1 MSKTSRIG
9 RRRLLKGG
17 IGAGIGLGLAPY
29 TTYMASAG
37 QDDQA
42 AMRPKPGDLLV
53 RDGDETRTPLTPAD
67 IVADARPTVAW
78 AMDPNGGIVR
88 SASRFNKLVVVRV
101 GAGDD
106 AVFANTI
113 ICTHDGCDVTEWLGD
128 EHMLSCPCH
137 YSKFDPKDSGRA
149 ISGPAP
155 RALPSLPLTVA
166 EGRLVVARPFTSR
179 VGFESQ

>member
-1 MSKTSRIG
+1 MSRTLRIG
-9 RRRLLKGG
+9 RRELLKGG
-17 IGAGIGLGLAPY
+17 IGAGIGLSLAPCL
-29 TTYMASAG
+29 AAG
-37 QDDQA
+37 QDDPA
-42 AMRPKPGDLLV
+42 ALRPKPGDLLV

-67 IVADARPTVAW
+67 IVANAKPTVAW
-78 AMDPNGGIVR
+78 AMDPNEHIVR
-88 SASRFNKLVVVRV
+88 SASRFNKLVVVRA
-101 GAGDD
+101 GSGDD

-137 YSKFDPKDSGRA
+137 YSKFDPKDSGRV

-166 EGRLVVARPFTSR
+166 DGRLIVAKPFTSR

>member
-1 MSKTSRIG
+1 VSKTSRIG
-9 RRRLLKGG
+9 RRQLLKGG
-17 IGAGIGLGLAPY
+17 IGAGIGLGLASRR
-29 TTYMASAG
+29 AAG
-37 QDDQA
+37 QDDA
-42 AMRPKPGDLLV
+42 AALRPQPGDQLV

-67 IVADARPTVAW
+67 IVADAKPTVAW
-78 AMDPNGGIVR
+78 AMEPNGKVVR
-88 SASRFNKLVVVRV
+88 NGSRFNKLVVVRV
-101 GAGDD
+101 GPGDD

-137 YSKFDPKDSGRA
+137 YSKFDPKDGGRVM
-149 ISGPAP
+149 SGPAP

-166 EGRLVVARPFTSR
+166 DGRLVVARPFTSR

>member
-1 MSKTSRIG
+1 MPRTPRIG
-9 RRRLLKGG
+9 RRQLLKSG
-17 IGAGIGLGLAPY
+17 IGAGLGLGLAPCL
-29 TTYMASAG
+29 ASG

-53 RDGDETRTPLTPAD
+53 RDGDESRTPLTPAD
-67 IVADARPTVAW
+67 IIADAKPTVAW
-78 AMDPNGGIVR
+78 AMDPDGRIVR
-88 SASRFNKLVVVRV
+88 SASRFNKLVIVRV
-101 GAGDD
+101 GGGDD

-113 ICTHDGCDVTEWLGD
+113 ICTHDGCDVTEWIGD

-137 YSKFDPKDSGRA
+137 YSKFDPKDAGRV

-166 EGRLVVARPFTSR
+166 DGRLVVSRPFTSR